1 MQSNA
6 KSSITPRAGP
16 PPGYTV
22 HEGFPPLPE
31 YLDLRKLSGLTPV
44 TSEQGALVPSGSWFG
59 VYITADAEEDT
70 IVDGQSSSNGTA
82 TDPGNTHHR
91 KAVAMGRIIGDGGW
105 YFCIADM
112 AVLPDHQRKGLGD
125 VIIKKLIERIDSHAA
140 KGQAYVTLAADGPG
154 RRLYER
160 NGFTE
165 SMPHSMGMK
174 RLMQVGGKGGGVSEE
189 TVTTPE

>member
-1 MQSNA
+1 MQSNT
-6 KSSITPRAGP
+6 KSTTPTTGP

-44 TSEQGALVPSGSWFG
+44 SPEQGALVPSGSWFG
-59 VYITADAEEDT
+59 VYITADAEEEGT
-70 IVDGQSSSNGTA
+70 IIDGQSSASGTA
-82 TDPGNTHHR
+82 TDPSNTHR

-125 VIIKKLIERIDSHAA
+125 VIIKKLIDRIDSHAA
-140 KGQAYVTLAADGPG
+140 KGQAYVSLAADGPG
-154 RRLYER
+154 RKLYER

-174 RLMQVGGKGGGVSEE
+174 RLMQVGGKGGDGHE
-189 TVTTPE
+189 